1 MLNQAFSVFHYLRI
15 KCKSFI
21 VTYKAPFIW
30 FSLVFPASRK
40 KAQCSHLTEDGVWSQ
55 ECSILTDFP
64 DPNSR
69 NWLDSHILANHFTYL
84 VNYSTARI
92 SFSNMAWGA
101 TAFPPIFP
109 AVIYLFNYFS
119 ALRSQPKW
127 YFLKNP
133 SLTFWGF
140 LNFPS
145 SYPFITLFPSHFATS
160 LTFVIVSSM
169 SLNNVLI
176 YWLTDWF
183 TLLNLSFSL
192 DSKLL

>member
-15 KCKSFI
+15 KWKSFI

-30 FSLVFPASRK
+30 FHWSLQPQGRK
-40 KAQCSHLTEDGVWSQ
+40 TEDGVWSQ
-55 ECSILTDFP
+55 ECSVLTDFP

-69 NWLDSHILANHFTYL
+69 SWLDSHILANYFAYL

-92 SFSNMAWGA
+92 SFSNMASGA

-109 AVIYLFNYFS
+109 AVTYLFNYFS

-140 LNFPS
+140 SNFPS

-160 LTFVIVSSM
+160 LTFVIISSVSKQFTD
-169 SLNNVLI
+169 LLIDWLI
-176 YWLTDWF
+176 YCLESIIPIR
-183 TLLNLSFSL
+183 L
-192 DSKLL
+192 